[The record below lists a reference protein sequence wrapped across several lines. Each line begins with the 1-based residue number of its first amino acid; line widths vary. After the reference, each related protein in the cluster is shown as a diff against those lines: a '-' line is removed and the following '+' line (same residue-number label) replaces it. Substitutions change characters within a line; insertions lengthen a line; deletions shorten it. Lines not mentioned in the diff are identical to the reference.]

1 MWWTFLCSSENSV
14 QGISHSD
21 SLVSREHLIL
31 FEKVTLQGQPVLLL
45 RLNSCST
52 FFNCPSFSAR
62 AIKSVFRLPTL
73 NSGMCQNISFNIQNP
88 WEQKHVFINKSLV
101 TGKLTISDLSIFLT
115 TEISGINKTTAQ
127 NYVCPCLC
135 HESVGKDLQFQ
146 MEIVTRCFLITNMLI
161 ESSNC

>member
-1 MWWTFLCSSENSV
+1 MKIFNLNLVLKGFGITYFRPIAILCHAKNSICIIETLQTLWYKDGISTVDPVWWTFLCSSENSV

-101 TGKLTISDLSIFLT
+101 NWNFW
-115 TEISGINKTTAQ
+115 NQ
-127 NYVCPCLC
+127 
-135 HESVGKDLQFQ
+135 
-146 MEIVTRCFLITNMLI
+146 
-161 ESSNC
+161 